1 LQHAKAYAINSYQQ
15 RAEAQ
20 TNGARQMKFFYNGIK
35 DSSGKL
41 YKAWYSVGRLTNYPE
56 GTITIYAK
64 NYDRF
69 SAEIAQH
76 FEIENDTD
84 LQTDYFEDDKIRVQP
99 SHRLYSLVLEAAQ
112 KQEDRNAKRY
122 GKAA

>member
-1 LQHAKAYAINSYQQ
+1 
-15 RAEAQ
+15 
-20 TNGARQMKFFYNGIK
+20 MKFFYNGIK

-41 YKAWYSVGRLTNYPE
+41 YKAWYNIGPLTNYPA

-64 NYDRF
+64 NYERF

-76 FEIENDTD
+76 FEIENDTV
-84 LQTDYFEDDKIRVQP
+84 LQTDYFDNDKIRVQP
-99 SHRLYSLVLEAAQ
+99 SHPLYALVSEAAQ
-112 KQEDRNAKRY
+112 KQKDRDAKRY